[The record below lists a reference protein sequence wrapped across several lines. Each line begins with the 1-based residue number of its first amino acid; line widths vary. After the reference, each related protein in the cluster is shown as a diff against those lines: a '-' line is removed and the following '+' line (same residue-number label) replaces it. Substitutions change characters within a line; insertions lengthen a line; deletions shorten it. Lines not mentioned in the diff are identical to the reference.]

1 MQKIVITFLLGF
13 SMILGNMTSLE
24 ANEREPLESF
34 GNYFDGFQGT
44 FVLYDESREL
54 YTIYNPEQSLK
65 RLTPCSSSKIYNALI
80 GLETGVI
87 ADENFVIQ
95 WDGTPQPMAMWEK
108 DQTLASAISG
118 SVVWYYKEFIHQVGK
133 ERAQWYYDE
142 MDYGNRDISG
152 GQVFVDPK
160 GDPFWIR
167 SSLKI
172 NAIEQVDLLTKFYKY
187 DLPFSKR
194 NIEIVKKC
202 IILSDKDGIVF
213 SGKTGSGS
221 EKGKY
226 IVGWFVGSIEKDGK
240 RYNFATNIEGTD
252 GASGGKARGISI
264 EILKDMGLLN

>member
-1 MQKIVITFLLGF
+1 
-13 SMILGNMTSLE
+13 MILGNMTNLE
-24 ANEREPLESF
+24 ANERDTLESF
-34 GNYFDGFQGT
+34 RKYFDGYKGT
-44 FVLYDESREL
+44 FVLYDESKEL
-54 YTIYNPEQSLK
+54 YTIYNPEQSIK

-95 WDGTPQPMAMWEK
+95 WDGTSQPMTMWEK

-133 ERAQWYYDE
+133 ERTQWYYDE

-172 NAIEQVDLLTKFYKY
+172 NAVEQVDLLTKLYKY

-252 GASGGKARGISI
+252 GASGGKAREISI
-264 EILKDMGLLN
+264 EILKDMRLLN